1 MAWSPRGSP
10 YRDRRKKSIM
20 RRVLLEGGF
29 VLGFLP
35 YREKKE
41 HHMKNAS

>member
-29 VLGFLP
+29 VPRFLP
-35 YREKKE
+35 CREKKK
-41 HHMKNAS
+41 HLMKNTS